1 MNSFEHILVGTDLS
15 EESNH
20 AIRTGIGHCVASG
33 QRLHVVHAIPESVRF
48 AAGAQA
54 STQREQIQHEVEK
67 RIRSLAESMGAETA
81 ASLELSIYAR
91 YGRPDRVICDVAA
104 ETGPDLIVLGR
115 HGRHVLEHL
124 FLGSTTA
131 KIARATSVP
140 LLITRAS
147 NAISDRYKSV
157 LAAVDLG
164 DLSPKVLKIAGEFAK
179 NAGAKLHVLHVY
191 ESIGLYEYTSLTP
204 NVPTSRYDKDMAD
217 SAREG
222 LDNLIDEASIS
233 ALWPASYVRPGL
245 PAGEILYQSEKM
257 RIDLIVVG
265 SHRRKGLDRFLLGN
279 TADRIMRR
287 ASCDV
292 LVVKGDDADHEGDD

>member
-20 AIRTGIGHCVASG
+20 AIRTGIGLCMASG
-33 QRLHVVHAIPESVRF
+33 QRLHVVHAIPESVRS
-48 AAGAQA
+48 AAAAQA
-54 STQREQIQHEVEK
+54 STQREKIQHEVEK
-67 RIRSLAESMGAETA
+67 RILSLAESMGNEA
-81 ASLELSIYAR
+81 ATSLELSLYVR
-91 YGRPDRVICDVAA
+91 YGRPERVICDVASEA
-104 ETGPDLIVLGR
+104 KPDLIVLGR
-115 HGRHVLEHL
+115 HGRHMLEHL

-131 KIARATSVP
+131 KIARASNVP

-147 NAISDRYKSV
+147 TAIATRYRSI

-164 DLSPKVLKIAGEFAK
+164 DLSPKVLEIAGEFARK
-179 NAGAKLHVLHVY
+179 AEARLHVLHVY

-204 NVPTSRYDKDMAD
+204 NVPTSRYDQDMAA

-222 LDNLIDEASIS
+222 MDQLIDDAGLSGLRPS
-233 ALWPASYVRPGL
+233 AYVRPGM

-265 SHRRKGLDRFLLGN
+265 SHQRQGLDRFLLGN

-287 ASCDV
+287 ALGDV
-292 LVVKGDDADHEGDD
+292 LVVKGDSSEHGHDE